1 MDRRVAITGVGVVTP
16 IGVGKQAF
24 WAAAQAGQSGT
35 GRPTLDDRTDLP
47 VRVVGEVK
55 DFNARD
61 YLPNPIAVRSD
72 RNTHFAFAACA
83 EALADA
89 GIDPQQEDGAR
100 VGIVMASNYGGL
112 STFLDNL
119 VTLHQRGPSFVSA
132 YMAIAWIPSAP
143 VGQLSILHGIRGYAK
158 TIVNDSAGGTDA
170 IGAAYR
176 AIRHDEADVIIAGGF
191 EAALA
196 EAAMAGI
203 ATFSEVCT
211 DAPDPTTAFRP
222 FDVDRNG
229 IVIGEGG
236 AIVVL
241 EELDRARARG
251 APIYA
256 EISGFAQTS
265 DAVDIHHLA
274 TDGVQYARSMTLALE
289 RGGLTADDVDY
300 VNADGR
306 GTAEGDRAE
315 ATALRRVFGERISE
329 VAVSAPKSMV
339 GNTLAGAGPIDLA
352 FTLLAMREGAIA
364 PTINLEQ
371 QDPECG
377 LPLVTGAPRQAVVD
391 VALVGSRGTTGVNA
405 ALVVSSSP

>member
-203 ATFSEVCT
+203 ATFAEVCT

>member
-170 IGAAYR
+170 IGAAFR